1 MNAPSRL
8 SLLPLR
14 AQSPARGSRPR
25 THAARGR
32 APTQLAAAQHRSDLP
47 CWDHRAPTTRE
58 VLMLGDSWERYAPLT
73 GVVFVVI
80 VVIAFLWGGS
90 TPDPHDSTIK
100 VAAFYTKHRD
110 QQTAVAFVLAIGA
123 AFLPFFASSLKR
135 ALDWSGGTSR
145 LSNAAFGGA
154 IVATV
159 GFFILSTVHVA
170 LADSAGKT
178 PPLVTQTLNV
188 LDGNDFI
195 PAAAGM
201 GVFMIASGLAI
212 LRYRALAAGLG
223 W

>member
-1 MNAPSRL
+1 
-8 SLLPLR
+8 
-14 AQSPARGSRPR
+14 
-25 THAARGR
+25 
-32 APTQLAAAQHRSDLP
+32 
-47 CWDHRAPTTRE
+47 
-58 VLMLGDSWERYAPLT
+58 MLGDSWERYAPLT

-100 VAAFYTKHRD
+100 VASFYTKHRD

-188 LDGNDFI
+188 LDGNDFV

-201 GVFMIASGLAI
+201 GIFLIASGLAI

-223 W
+223 WAALIIGIVIFTPAGFIGFLLSGIWVLVASIVLFMAGRPQPQAPPAAA

>member
-1 MNAPSRL
+1 
-8 SLLPLR
+8 
-14 AQSPARGSRPR
+14 
-25 THAARGR
+25 
-32 APTQLAAAQHRSDLP
+32 
-47 CWDHRAPTTRE
+47 
-58 VLMLGDSWERYAPLT
+58 MLGDSWERYAPLT

-100 VAAFYTKHRD
+100 VASFYTKHRD

-188 LDGNDFI
+188 LDGNDFV

-201 GVFMIASGLAI
+201 GIFLIASGLAI

-223 W
+223 WAALIIGIVIFTPAGFIGFLLSGIWVLVTSIVLFMAGRPQPQAPPAAA

>member
-1 MNAPSRL
+1 
-8 SLLPLR
+8 
-14 AQSPARGSRPR
+14 
-25 THAARGR
+25 
-32 APTQLAAAQHRSDLP
+32 
-47 CWDHRAPTTRE
+47 
-58 VLMLGDSWERYAPLT
+58 MLGDSWERYAPLT

-80 VVIAFLWGGS
+80 VVIAFIWGGS
-90 TPDPHDSTIK
+90 TPDPHDSTVK

-110 QQTAVAFVLAIGA
+110 QQMAVAFVLSIGA

-154 IVATV
+154 IIATA
-159 GFFILSTVHVA
+159 GFFILSTVHLA

-178 PPLVTQTLNV
+178 PPLVTQALNV

-212 LRYRALAAGLG
+212 LRYRALATGLG
-223 W
+223 WAALIIGIAIFTPAGFIGFLLSGIWVLVASIVLFLAGRPQPQAPPAAA